1 MGEGKGRNDWQ
12 IWGISVFLG
21 IVPPNTIKS
30 MLLMPNCLVQCQW
43 AGKRNNAGS
52 IWKPN
57 CIWKGKGNVGSAD
70 GGHASD
76 NQEKKSGLGKVY
88 LEFAE
93 VWGNKN

>member
-12 IWGISVFLG
+12 IWGIFVLLD
-21 IVPPNTIKS
+21 IVPPNTINS
-30 MLLMPNCLVQCQW
+30 MLLMPNFLVQCQQ
-43 AGKRNNAGS
+43 AGKRNNPTS

-57 CIWKGKGNVGSAD
+57 CIWRGKGNVRSAD

-76 NQEKKSGLGKVY
+76 NQEKKSGLGKIY

-93 VWGNKN
+93 VGGNKN